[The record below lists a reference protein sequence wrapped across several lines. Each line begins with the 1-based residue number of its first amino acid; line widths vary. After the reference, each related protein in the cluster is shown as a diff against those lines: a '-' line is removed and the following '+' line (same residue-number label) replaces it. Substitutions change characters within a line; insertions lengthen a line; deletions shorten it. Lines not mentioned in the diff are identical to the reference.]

1 MKNFNFLIIGS
12 LVFTLGLNAD
22 DVILQG
28 QEEAVLSQTKKD
40 ILNYSYKKS
49 IEDSNKLEKDW
60 INPITYKY
68 IYNNGETYTTQKS
81 FISISQPV
89 FKSGG
94 IYSAIKYA
102 NSMQKY
108 SKTNIDGQKKE
119 LIKQTIDL
127 LFQIKNID
135 ININKQKLLIKNSLL
150 DIERKQEQVLGGTLD
165 TSFLDNAILDSNT
178 KQNALIDL
186 EYQKQSL
193 INNLAIISD
202 KRYDELNL
210 PILQLVDEDSFLK
223 QNIYIKKAKEDI
235 DSSYWMKKMVT
246 SNYLPTVN
254 FTADYTKYHDRG
266 GNIALSDAGVRNVGF
281 NITIPLDVKY
291 SNQIQSSKL
300 EYLQKKSTLEDKQK
314 EELSIFKNS
323 LAKIKSLDAKIKI
336 AQKNVELYDSLLTQI
351 IEQHEV
357 GIKTESD
364 VQTMVNSKQI
374 RTLDIK
380 SLNIEKQIQLL
391 EIYSRVENG

>member
-12 LVFTLGLNAD
+12 LVFTLGLNAQ

-68 IYNNGETYTTQKS
+68 IYNNGETYTTKKS

-102 NSMQKY
+102 NSMRKY
-108 SKTNIDGQKKE
+108 SKTTIDGQKKE
-119 LIKQTIDL
+119 LIKQTLDL

-150 DIERKQEQVLGGTLD
+150 DIEIKQEQVLGGTLD

-281 NITIPLDVKY
+281 NITIPLDIKY

-314 EELSIFKNS
+314 EELLIFKNS

-336 AQKNVELYDSLLTQI
+336 AQNNVELYDSLLTQI

-357 GIKTESD
+357 GMKTESD